1 MQRCE
6 WMYICN
12 ANEEQFLRLNF
23 IYLHQNKV
31 LLPKDLMIMVKT
43 NERFEHVHKVHNTR
57 ILEALFDEIY
67 KKSGIV
73 MY

>member
-1 MQRCE
+1 
-6 WMYICN
+6 
-12 ANEEQFLRLNF
+12 
-23 IYLHQNKV
+23 
-31 LLPKDLMIMVKT
+31 MVKT